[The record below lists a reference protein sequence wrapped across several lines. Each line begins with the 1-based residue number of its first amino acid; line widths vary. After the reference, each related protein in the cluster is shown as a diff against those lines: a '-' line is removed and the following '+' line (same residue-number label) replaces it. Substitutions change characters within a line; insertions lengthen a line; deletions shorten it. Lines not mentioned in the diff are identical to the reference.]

1 MVERIALASA
11 VTGRV
16 LLDATTHLT
25 WSVAS
30 KPDDM
35 EGIEDTGGVL
45 ELVINGVLVSLEG
58 IQHRDS
64 HPRTEVFAALGQPVL
79 AYGARSSRDQVQQ
92 AGRGMILPTCQV
104 DDAGEFTRAPEASIL
119 VVPHVLID
127 PQHPHPCETG
137 GVIRCGLQVAW
148 EPLSPSSGSE
158 PDLFA
163 DLATASESN
172 PDGATTASSLDF
184 SRPIGDQ
191 IPVILDGYR
200 RVDNVTDATL
210 ASYREHYGDAGITKE
225 DIFFYVYALLHHPE
239 YRERYE
245 DDLKKMLPHIPR
257 AAGFHTYASVG
268 RELADLHV
276 NYERVEPYPSVQE
289 EASLH
294 APEDPWKRYRIGTRE
309 MRFPKLGR
317 KEKDYTRL
325 EYNEYVTLVGIPEQA
340 QHYTI
345 SGRSPLDWVI
355 DRYYVKTDKASGI
368 VNDPNAFLREQ
379 GHPDAV
385 VDLIKRLV
393 TVSMRTQELLA
404 TLPALE
410 IPEGK

>member
-1 MVERIALASA
+1 M
-11 VTGRV
+11 TD
-16 LLDATTHLT
+16 LLPDLHL
-25 WSVAS
+25 V
-30 KPDDM
+30 
-35 EGIEDTGGVL
+35 G
-45 ELVINGVLVSLEG
+45 
-58 IQHRDS
+58 DS
-64 HPRTEVFAALGQPVL
+64 QT
-79 AYGARSSRDQVQQ
+79 
-92 AGRGMILPTCQV
+92 
-104 DDAGEFTRAPEASIL
+104 FTL
-119 VVPHVLID
+119 YK
-127 PQHPHPCETG
+127 
-137 GVIRCGLQVAW
+137 W
-148 EPLSPSSGSE
+148 EPLSPTSGSE

-163 DLATASESN
+163 DLATTSESQT
-172 PDGATTASSLDF
+172 GEAATASSLDF

-294 APEDPWKRYRIGTRE
+294 APADPWERYRIGERK

-317 KEKDYTRL
+317 RDEDFTRL
-325 EYNEYVTLVGIPEQA
+325 EYNDYVTLTGIPAEA
-340 QHYTI
+340 QGYLI
-345 SGRSPLDWVI
+345 SGRSPLGWII
-355 DRYYVKTDKASGI
+355 DRYHVKTDRASGI
-368 VNDPNAFLREQ
+368 VNDPNDFLREQ
-379 GHPDAV
+379 GRPDAV

-410 IPEGK
+410 IPEGGNCH